1 MKKMNLLVM
10 SLVSAAALSFSSCSS
25 NDDLGGGAGTQSQVD
40 GFYMTLAIKTPKADG
55 TRTSQTDRVNET
67 ATPAEAAVTNGTF
80 YLYEGKNL
88 IYKKVVEASDWKT
101 EASTNDNVGITKPIK
116 IAVNGVKTGT
126 TYKVYFLAGNQT
138 SEDPIN
144 DVLSGTYTNG
154 TSNLAKA
161 NSFVMFNQND
171 AQRQDGG
178 VEATIVFAAD
188 NNTSDNPAKCKNI
201 YLDRVVA
208 RIDAPVNAADFTKF
222 SEATATKK
230 PVTTNLN
237 LVKSISYQNYA
248 ISNLSEKVNVM
259 QKWESELFTKFL
271 IAKDVTYE
279 QDYATFGG
287 KYNNNRSTALFDK
300 AKNHYVLENT
310 THDVEKATS
319 MYICYKAELDSTG
332 ADFTDGTFYRYD
344 NKIYT
349 SLQQIFDDKTV
360 AWPFVNADNAT
371 NMSVA
376 DALALI
382 QKEDK
387 SLKDQADLATVREN
401 YGIDIYEQGKMF
413 YRVPLK
419 DEVYSPEIAP
429 YSILRNSIYKLNV
442 TGIYDLGK
450 DVPNGPDGPDDKNKN
465 YFMECTVTVNNW
477 VVSNQSIDLK

>member
-1 MKKMNLLVM
+1 MKKMNLLAM

-55 TRTSQTDRVNET
+55 TRTSQNERT
-67 ATPAEAAVTNGTF
+67 NVPATPAEAAVTNGTF
-80 YLYEGKNL
+80 YLYEGTNL
-88 IYKKVVEASDWKT
+88 IYKKVVEASDWKK
-101 EASTNDNVGITKPIK
+101 EASTNNNVGITKPIK

-144 DVLSGTYTNG
+144 DVLTGTYTNG
-154 TSNLAKA
+154 TSDLAKA

-171 AQRQDGG
+171 AQRKDGG
-178 VEATIVFAAD
+178 VEATIKFAAN
-188 NNTSDNPAKCKNI
+188 NNTSTIPAECKNI

-208 RIDAPVNAADFTKF
+208 RIDAPVNAANFTQF
-222 SEATATKK
+222 SEATEEKK

-237 LVKSISYQNYA
+237 LVKSISYENYA

-259 QKWESELFTKFL
+259 QKWDNEIKKFL
-271 IAKDVTYE
+271 IAKDVTYA
-279 QDYATFGG
+279 QDYTTFGG
-287 KYNNNRSTALFDK
+287 KYNNNGSTKLFNK
-300 AKNHYVLENT
+300 AKKHYVLENT
-310 THDVEKATS
+310 TADVEKATS
-319 MYICYKAELDSTG
+319 MYICYTAELDKTG

-360 AWPFVNADNAT
+360 AWPFVNPENAT
-371 NMSVA
+371 NMTA
-376 DALALI
+376 AEALALI
-382 QKEDK
+382 QNEDK
-387 SLKDQADLATVREN
+387 SLKDQADLATVREK

-419 DEVYSPEIAP
+419 DEVYSPETAP

>member
-1 MKKMNLLVM
+1 MNLLAM

-55 TRTSQTDRVNET
+55 TRTSQNERTTVT

-80 YLYEGKNL
+80 YLYEGKSL

-101 EASTNDNVGITKPIK
+101 EASNINNVGITKPIK
-116 IAVNGVKTGT
+116 IAVNGVKTGIK
-126 TYKVYFLAGNQT
+126 YKVYFLAGNQT

-144 DVLSGTYTNG
+144 DVLPGTYTKG
-154 TSNLAKA
+154 TSNLATA

-178 VEATIVFAAD
+178 ADATIEFATD
-188 NNTSDNPAKCKNI
+188 NNTSDNPAKCQNI

-208 RIDAPVNAADFTKF
+208 RIDAPVNAANFTQF
-222 SEATATKK
+222 SEATEEKK

-259 QKWESELFTKFL
+259 QKWESGFTKFL
-271 IAKDVTYE
+271 MAKDVTYA
-279 QDYATFGG
+279 QDYTTFGS
-287 KYNNNRSTALFDK
+287 KYNNNDCTDLFDK
-300 AKNHYVLENT
+300 AENHYVLENT
-310 THDVEKATS
+310 TANVEKATS
-319 MYICYKAELDSTG
+319 MYICYKADLDLTG

-382 QKEDK
+382 QNKDDK
-387 SLKDQADLATVREN
+387 SLKDQAALAKVREK
-401 YGIDIYEQGKMF
+401 YGIDIYEQGNMF

-419 DEVYSPEIAP
+419 DEVYSPETAP
-429 YSILRNSIYKLNV
+429 YSILRNSIYKLTV
-442 TGIYDLGK
+442 SGIYDLGK

>member
-1 MKKMNLLVM
+1 MKKMNLLAM

-25 NDDLGGGAGTQSQVD
+25 NDDLAGGAGTQSQVD

-55 TRTSQTDRVNET
+55 TRTSQTDRENEL
-67 ATPAEAAVTNGTF
+67 ASPAEAAVTNGTF
-80 YLYEGKNL
+80 YLYEGTNL
-88 IYKKVVEASDWKT
+88 IYKKVVEASDWKK
-101 EASTNDNVGITKPIK
+101 EASTNNNVGITKPIK

-154 TSNLAKA
+154 TSNLATA

-171 AQRQDGG
+171 AQRKDGG
-178 VEATIVFAAD
+178 VEATIKFAAD
-188 NNTSDNPAKCKNI
+188 NNTSDNPAKCQNI

-208 RIDAPVNAADFTKF
+208 RIDAPVNAANFTQF
-222 SEATATKK
+222 SEATAEKK

-237 LVKSISYQNYA
+237 LVKSISYQKYA

-259 QKWESELFTKFL
+259 QKWDSDYTKFL
-271 IAKDVTYE
+271 IAKDVTYA

-287 KYNNNRSTALFDK
+287 KYNNNGSTALFDK
-300 AKNHYVLENT
+300 EANHYVLENT
-310 THDVEKATS
+310 TADVEKATS
-319 MYICYKAELDSTG
+319 MYICYKADLDLTD
-332 ADFTDGTFYRYD
+332 ADFKDGTFYRYD

-382 QKEDK
+382 QNEDK
-387 SLKDQADLATVREN
+387 SLKDQAALAKVREK
-401 YGIDIYEQGKMF
+401 YGIDIYEQGNMF

-419 DEVYSPEIAP
+419 DEAYQLTTAP

-477 VVSNQSIDLK
+477 VVSSQSIDLK

>member
-1 MKKMNLLVM
+1 MNLLAM

-55 TRTSQTDRVNET
+55 TRTSQTDRVNEL
-67 ATPAEAAVTNGTF
+67 ASPAEAAVTNGTF
-80 YLYEGKNL
+80 YLYEGTNL

-101 EASTNDNVGITKPIK
+101 EASTNNNVGITKPIK

-154 TSNLAKA
+154 TSNLATA

-171 AQRQDGG
+171 AQRKDGG
-178 VEATIVFAAD
+178 VEATIEFAAT
-188 NNTSDNPAKCKNI
+188 NNTSDNPAKCQNI

-208 RIDAPVNAADFTKF
+208 RIDAPVNAANFTQF
-222 SEATATKK
+222 SEATEEKK

-248 ISNLSEKVNVM
+248 ISNLSKKVNVM
-259 QKWESELFTKFL
+259 QKWDNEYTQFL
-271 IAKDVTYE
+271 IAKDVTYA

-287 KYNNNRSTALFDK
+287 KYNNNGCTNLFGK
-300 AKNHYVLENT
+300 AENHYVLENT
-310 THDVEKATS
+310 TADVEKATS
-319 MYICYKAELDSTG
+319 MYICYKAELDKTG

-382 QKEDK
+382 QKGDK
-387 SLKDQADLATVREN
+387 TLKDQAALATVREK
-401 YGIDIYEQGKMF
+401 YGIDIYEQGNMF

-419 DEVYSPEIAP
+419 DEVYQPTTAP

>member
-1 MKKMNLLVM
+1 MKKMNLLAM

-25 NDDLGGGAGTQSQVD
+25 NDDLTGGAGTQSQVD

-67 ATPAEAAVTNGTF
+67 ASPAEAAVTNGTF
-80 YLYEGKNL
+80 YLYEGTNL

-101 EASTNDNVGITKPIK
+101 EASTNNNVGITKPIK

-171 AQRQDGG
+171 VQRQYGG
-178 VEATIVFAAD
+178 ADATIKFAAD

-208 RIDAPVNAADFTKF
+208 RIDAPVNAANFTQF
-222 SEATATKK
+222 SQATEEKK

-259 QKWESELFTKFL
+259 QKWDSEFTKFL
-271 IAKDVTYE
+271 IAKDVTYA

-287 KYNNNRSTALFDK
+287 KYNNNGCTNLFGTAE
-300 AKNHYVLENT
+300 NHYVLENT
-310 THDVEKATS
+310 TGDVEKATS
-319 MYICYKAELDSTG
+319 MYICYKADLDLTG

-360 AWPFVNADNAT
+360 AWPFVNPDNAT
-371 NMSVA
+371 NMTA
-376 DALALI
+376 AEALALI
-382 QKEDK
+382 QNENK
-387 SLKDQADLATVREN
+387 SLKDQATLATVREK

-419 DEVYSPEIAP
+419 DEVYQPTAAP
-429 YSILRNSIYKLNV
+429 YSILRNSIYKLTV
-442 TGIYDLGK
+442 SGIYDLGK

>member
-1 MKKMNLLVM
+1 MKKMNLLAM
-10 SLVSAAALSFSSCSS
+10 SLVSAAALSFSSCSN

-55 TRTSQTDRVNET
+55 TRTSQTDRTNVP

-80 YLYEGKNL
+80 YLYEGKSL
-88 IYKKVVEASDWKT
+88 IYKKVVEASDWQT
-101 EASTNDNVGITKPIK
+101 EASTNNNKGITKPIK
-116 IAVNGVKTGT
+116 IAVNGVKTGIK
-126 TYKVYFLAGNQT
+126 YKVYFLAGNQT

-144 DVLSGTYTNG
+144 DVLPGTYTKG
-154 TSNLAKA
+154 TSNLATA

-178 VEATIVFAAD
+178 AEATIEFTAD
-188 NNTSDNPAKCKNI
+188 NNTSANPAKCQNI

-208 RIDAPVNAADFTKF
+208 RIDAPVKAADFTKF

-248 ISNLSEKVNVM
+248 ISNLSQKVNVM
-259 QKWESELFTKFL
+259 QKWESEFTKFL
-271 IAKDVTYE
+271 IAKDVTYA

-287 KYNNNRSTALFDK
+287 KYNNNGSTSLFDK
-300 AKNHYVLENT
+300 ADNHYVLENT
-310 THDVEKATS
+310 TADVEKATS
-319 MYICYKAELDSTG
+319 MYICYKADLDLTG

-349 SLQQIFDDKTV
+349 SLQQIFNDKTV
-360 AWPFVNADNAT
+360 AWPFVNSDNAT
-371 NMSVA
+371 NMTVA

-382 QKEDK
+382 QNEDK
-387 SLKDQADLATVREN
+387 SLKDQATLATVREK
-401 YGIDIYEQGKMF
+401 YGIDIYEQGNMF
-413 YRVPLK
+413 YRVPLM
-419 DEVYSPEIAP
+419 DEVYSPETAP
-429 YSILRNSIYKLNV
+429 YSILRNSIYKLTV

-465 YFMECTVTVNNW
+465 YFMQCTVTVNNW

>member
-10 SLVSAAALSFSSCSS
+10 SLVSAAALSFSSCSN

-55 TRTSQTDRVNET
+55 TRTSQTDRTNVT

-80 YLYEGKNL
+80 YLYDGESL
-88 IYKKVVEASDWKT
+88 IYKKVVDASDWQT
-101 EASTNDNVGITKPIK
+101 EASTNNNKGITKPIK
-116 IAVNGVKTGT
+116 IAVNGVKTGI

-144 DVLSGTYTNG
+144 DVLPGTYTKG
-154 TSNLAKA
+154 TSNLATA

-171 AQRQDGG
+171 AQRQAGG
-178 VEATIVFAAD
+178 VEATIEFKAD
-188 NNTSDNPAKCKNI
+188 NNTSTNPAKCQNI

-208 RIDAPVNAADFTKF
+208 RIDAPVKAEDFTKF
-222 SEATATKK
+222 NEATEEKK

-259 QKWESELFTKFL
+259 QKWEPEFTKFL
-271 IAKDVTYE
+271 IAKDVTYA
-279 QDYATFGG
+279 QDYATFGD
-287 KYNNNRSTALFDK
+287 KYNNNNSTALFDK
-300 AKNHYVLENT
+300 AENHYVLENT
-310 THDVEKATS
+310 TADVEKATS
-319 MYICYKAELDSTG
+319 MYICYKAELDKTG

-349 SLQQIFDDKTV
+349 SLQQIFNDKTV
-360 AWPFVNADNAT
+360 AWPFVNPDNAT

-382 QKEDK
+382 QNEDK
-387 SLKDQADLATVREN
+387 SLKDQAALATVREK
-401 YGIDIYEQGKMF
+401 YGIDIYEQGNMF

-419 DEVYSPEIAP
+419 DEVYSPETAP
-429 YSILRNSIYKLNV
+429 YSILRNSIYKLTV
-442 TGIYDLGK
+442 SGIYDLGK

>member
-55 TRTSQTDRVNET
+55 TRTSQTDRVNEP
-67 ATPAEAAVTNGTF
+67 ASPAEAAVTNGTF
-80 YLYEGKNL
+80 YLYEGTNL
-88 IYKKVVEASDWKT
+88 IYKKVVEASDWNTKV
-101 EASTNDNVGITKPIK
+101 STTNNVGITKPIK

-154 TSNLAKA
+154 TSNLATA

-171 AQRQDGG
+171 AQRKDGG
-178 VEATIVFAAD
+178 VEATIKFAAD
-188 NNTSDNPAKCKNI
+188 NNTSDNPAKCQNI

-208 RIDAPVNAADFTKF
+208 RIDAPVNAANFTQF
-222 SEATATKK
+222 SGATEEKK

-259 QKWESELFTKFL
+259 QKWDSDFTKFL
-271 IAKDVTYE
+271 IAKDVTYA
-279 QDYATFGG
+279 QDYTTFGD
-287 KYNNNRSTALFDK
+287 KYNNNGSTKLFGK
-300 AKNHYVLENT
+300 AENHYVLENT
-310 THDVEKATS
+310 TANVEKATS
-319 MYICYKAELDSTG
+319 MYICYKAELDLTD

-360 AWPFVNADNAT
+360 AWPFVNANNAT

-387 SLKDQADLATVREN
+387 SLKDQADLAKVREK
-401 YGIDIYEQGKMF
+401 YGIDIYEQGNMF

-419 DEVYSPEIAP
+419 DEVYQPTTAP
-429 YSILRNSIYKLNV
+429 YSILRNSIYKLTV
-442 TGIYDLGK
+442 SGIYDLGK

>member
-1 MKKMNLLVM
+1 MNLLAM

-55 TRTSQTDRVNET
+55 TRTSQTDRVNEPAT
-67 ATPAEAAVTNGTF
+67 AEEAAVTNGTF
-80 YLYEGKNL
+80 YLYEGTNL

-101 EASTNDNVGITKPIK
+101 EASTNNNVGITKPIK
-116 IAVNGVKTGT
+116 IAVNGVKTGIK
-126 TYKVYFLAGNQT
+126 YKVYFLAGNQT

-171 AQRQDGG
+171 AQRKDGG
-178 VEATIVFAAD
+178 VEATIEFAAN
-188 NNTSDNPAKCKNI
+188 NNTSTNPAKCQNI

-208 RIDAPVNAADFTKF
+208 RIDAPVNAADFTQF
-222 SEATATKK
+222 SGATEEKK

-259 QKWESELFTKFL
+259 QKWDSDFTKFL
-271 IAKDVTYE
+271 IAKDVTYA
-279 QDYATFGG
+279 QDYTTFGD
-287 KYNNNRSTALFDK
+287 KYNNNSSTKLFDN
-300 AKNHYVLENT
+300 AENHYVLENT
-310 THDVEKATS
+310 TADVEKATS
-319 MYICYKAELDSTG
+319 MYICYKAELDKTG

-360 AWPFVNADNAT
+360 AWPFVNPDNAT
-371 NMSVA
+371 NMTA
-376 DALALI
+376 AEALALI
-382 QKEDK
+382 QNEDK
-387 SLKDQADLATVREN
+387 SLKDQATLAKVREK
-401 YGIDIYEQGKMF
+401 YGIDIYEQGNMF

-419 DEVYSPEIAP
+419 DEVYQLTTAP
-429 YSILRNSIYKLNV
+429 YSILRNSIYKLTV
-442 TGIYDLGK
+442 SGIYDLGK

-477 VVSNQSIDLK
+477 VVSSQSIDLK

>member
-1 MKKMNLLVM
+1 MKKMNLLAM

-25 NDDLGGGAGTQSQVD
+25 NDDLAGGAGTQSQVD

-67 ATPAEAAVTNGTF
+67 ASPAEAAVTNGTF
-80 YLYEGKNL
+80 YLYEGTNL
-88 IYKKVVEASDWKT
+88 IYKKVVEASDWKR
-101 EASTNDNVGITKPIK
+101 EASNINNVGITKPIK
-116 IAVNGVKTGT
+116 IAVNGVKTGIK
-126 TYKVYFLAGNQT
+126 YKVYFLAGNQT

-144 DVLSGTYTNG
+144 DVLPGTYTKG
-154 TSNLAKA
+154 SSDLATA

-171 AQRQDGG
+171 AQRRDGG
-178 VEATIVFAAD
+178 ADATIEFAAD
-188 NNTSDNPAKCKNI
+188 NNTSDNPAKCQNI

-208 RIDAPVNAADFTKF
+208 RIDAPVNAANFTQF
-222 SEATATKK
+222 SEATEEKK

-237 LVKSISYQNYA
+237 LVKSISYENYA

-259 QKWESELFTKFL
+259 QKWDSEFTKFL
-271 IAKDVTYE
+271 IAKDVTYA
-279 QDYATFGG
+279 QDYTTFGS
-287 KYNNNRSTALFDK
+287 KYNNNGSTAFFDK
-300 AKNHYVLENT
+300 AENHYVLENT
-310 THDVEKATS
+310 TADVEKATS
-319 MYICYKAELDSTG
+319 MYICYTADLDLTG

-387 SLKDQADLATVREN
+387 SLKDQAALAKVREK

-419 DEVYSPEIAP
+419 DEVYQPTTAP
-429 YSILRNSIYKLNV
+429 YSILRNSIYKLTV
-442 TGIYDLGK
+442 SGIYDLGK

>member
-55 TRTSQTDRVNET
+55 TRTSQTDRVNEP
-67 ATPAEAAVTNGTF
+67 ASPAEAAVTNGTF
-80 YLYEGKNL
+80 YLYEGTNL
-88 IYKKVVEASDWKT
+88 IYKKVVEASDWNTKV
-101 EASTNDNVGITKPIK
+101 STTNNVGITKPIK

-154 TSNLAKA
+154 TSNLATA

-171 AQRQDGG
+171 AQRKDGG
-178 VEATIVFAAD
+178 VEATIKFAAD
-188 NNTSDNPAKCKNI
+188 NNTSDNPAKCQNI

-208 RIDAPVNAADFTKF
+208 RIVAPVNAANFTQF
-222 SEATATKK
+222 SGATEEKK

-259 QKWESELFTKFL
+259 QKWDSDFTKFL
-271 IAKDVTYE
+271 IAKDVTYA
-279 QDYATFGG
+279 QDYTTFGS
-287 KYNNNRSTALFDK
+287 KYNNNGSTDLFNK
-300 AKNHYVLENT
+300 AANHYVLENT
-310 THDVEKATS
+310 TNDVEKATS
-319 MYICYKAELDSTG
+319 MYICYKAELDLTG

-360 AWPFVNADNAT
+360 AWPFVNPDNAT
-371 NMSVA
+371 NMTVA
-376 DALALI
+376 EALALI
-382 QKEDK
+382 KKEDK
-387 SLKDQADLATVREN
+387 SLKDQADLAKVREK
-401 YGIDIYEQGKMF
+401 YGIDIYEQGNMF

-419 DEVYSPEIAP
+419 DEAYQPTTAP

-477 VVSNQSIDLK
+477 VVSSQSIDLK

>member
-1 MKKMNLLVM
+1 M

-25 NDDLGGGAGTQSQVD
+25 NDDLTGGAGTQSQVD

-55 TRTSQTDRVNET
+55 TRTSQTDRVSEPAT
-67 ATPAEAAVTNGTF
+67 AEEAAVTNGTF

-88 IYKKVVEASDWKT
+88 IYKKVVEASDWNT
-101 EASTNDNVGITKPIK
+101 EVSTTNNVGITKPIK
-116 IAVNGVKTGT
+116 IAVNGVKTGIK
-126 TYKVYFLAGNQT
+126 YKVYFLAGNQT

-144 DVLSGTYTNG
+144 DVLPGTYTKG
-154 TSNLAKA
+154 SSDLAKA

-178 VEATIVFAAD
+178 ADATIVFAAD
-188 NNTSDNPAKCKNI
+188 NNTSTNPAKCQNI

-208 RIDAPVNAADFTKF
+208 RIDAPVNAANFTQF
-222 SEATATKK
+222 SEATEEKK

-259 QKWESELFTKFL
+259 QKWDSEFTEFL
-271 IAKDVTYE
+271 IAKGVTYA

-287 KYNNNRSTALFDK
+287 KYDNNGSTAFFDK
-300 AKNHYVLENT
+300 AANHYVLENT
-310 THDVEKATS
+310 TADVEKATS
-319 MYICYKAELDSTG
+319 MYICYKADLDLTG

-349 SLQQIFDDKTV
+349 SLQQIFNDKTV

-382 QKEDK
+382 QKDDK
-387 SLKDQADLATVREN
+387 SLRDQADLATVREK

-419 DEVYSPEIAP
+419 DEVYQQPTTAP
-429 YSILRNSIYKLNV
+429 YSILRNSIYKLTV
-442 TGIYDLGK
+442 SGIYDLGK

-477 VVSNQSIDLK
+477 VVSSQSIDLK

>member
-1 MKKMNLLVM
+1 MNLLAM

-55 TRTSQTDRVNET
+55 TRTSQTDRVNEL
-67 ATPAEAAVTNGTF
+67 ASPEEAAVTNGTF
-80 YLYEGKNL
+80 YLYEGTNL
-88 IYKKVVEASDWKT
+88 IYKKVVEASDWKK
-101 EASTNDNVGITKPIK
+101 EASTNNNVGITKPIK
-116 IAVNGVKTGT
+116 IAVNGVKTGIK
-126 TYKVYFLAGNQT
+126 YKVYFLAGNQT

-154 TSNLAKA
+154 TSNLATA

-171 AQRQDGG
+171 AQRKDGG
-178 VEATIVFAAD
+178 VEATIEFAAT
-188 NNTSDNPAKCKNI
+188 NNTSDNPAKCQNI

-208 RIDAPVNAADFTKF
+208 RIDAPVNAANFTQF
-222 SEATATKK
+222 SEATEEKK

-248 ISNLSEKVNVM
+248 ISNLSDKVNVM
-259 QKWESELFTKFL
+259 QKWDSGFTKFL
-271 IAKDVTYE
+271 IAKDVTYA
-279 QDYATFGG
+279 QDYTTFGG
-287 KYNNNRSTALFDK
+287 KYNNNGSTKLFDK
-300 AKNHYVLENT
+300 EANHYVLENT
-310 THDVEKATS
+310 TDKVEKATS
-319 MYICYKAELDSTG
+319 MYICYKAELDKTG

-387 SLKDQADLATVREN
+387 SLKDQAALAKVREK
-401 YGIDIYEQGKMF
+401 YGIDIYEQGNMF

-419 DEVYSPEIAP
+419 DEVYQPTTAP
-429 YSILRNSIYKLNV
+429 YSILRNSIYKLTV
-442 TGIYDLGK
+442 SGIYDLGK

-477 VVSNQSIDLK
+477 VVSSQSIDLK

>member
-55 TRTSQTDRVNET
+55 TRTSQTDRVNEP
-67 ATPAEAAVTNGTF
+67 ASPAEAAVTNGTF
-80 YLYEGKNL
+80 YLYEGTNL
-88 IYKKVVEASDWKT
+88 IYKKVVEASDWNT
-101 EASTNDNVGITKPIK
+101 EVSTTNNVGITKPIK

-154 TSNLAKA
+154 TSDLAKA

-171 AQRQDGG
+171 AQRKDGG
-178 VEATIVFAAD
+178 VEATIVFAAN
-188 NNTSDNPAKCKNI
+188 NNTSTNPAKCQNI

-208 RIDAPVNAADFTKF
+208 RIDAPVNAANFTQF

-259 QKWESELFTKFL
+259 QKWESEYTKFL
-271 IAKDVTYE
+271 IAKGVTYA

-287 KYNNNRSTALFDK
+287 KYNNNGSTDLFDK
-300 AKNHYVLENT
+300 AANHYVLENT
-310 THDVEKATS
+310 TKDVEKATS
-319 MYICYKAELDSTG
+319 MYICYKAELDLTG

-360 AWPFVNADNAT
+360 AWPFVNPDNAT
-371 NMSVA
+371 NMTA
-376 DALALI
+376 AEALALI
-382 QKEDK
+382 QNEDK
-387 SLKDQADLATVREN
+387 SLKNQATLATVREK

-419 DEVYSPEIAP
+419 DEVYSPETAP

>member
-1 MKKMNLLVM
+1 MKKMNLLAM

-55 TRTSQTDRVNET
+55 TRTSQTDRVNEPAT
-67 ATPAEAAVTNGTF
+67 AEEAAVTNGTF
-80 YLYEGKNL
+80 YLYEGTNL

-101 EASTNDNVGITKPIK
+101 EASTNNNVGITKPIK
-116 IAVNGVKTGT
+116 IAVNGVKTGIK
-126 TYKVYFLAGNQT
+126 YKVYFLAGNQT

-144 DVLSGTYTNG
+144 DVLSGTYTKG

-171 AQRQDGG
+171 AQRKDGG
-178 VEATIVFAAD
+178 VEATIEFAAN
-188 NNTSDNPAKCKNI
+188 NNTSTNPAKCQNI

-208 RIDAPVNAADFTKF
+208 RIDAPVNAADFTQF
-222 SEATATKK
+222 SGATEEKK

-259 QKWESELFTKFL
+259 QKWDSDFTKFL
-271 IAKDVTYE
+271 IAKDVTYA
-279 QDYATFGG
+279 QDYTTFGD
-287 KYNNNRSTALFDK
+287 KYNNNGSKDLFDNE
-300 AKNHYVLENT
+300 KNHYVLENT
-310 THDVEKATS
+310 TADVEMATS
-319 MYICYKAELDSTG
+319 MYICYKAELDKTG

-360 AWPFVNADNAT
+360 AWPFVNPDNAT
-371 NMSVA
+371 NMTA
-376 DALALI
+376 AEALALI
-382 QKEDK
+382 QNEDK
-387 SLKDQADLATVREN
+387 SLKDQATLAKVREK
-401 YGIDIYEQGKMF
+401 YGIDIYEQGNMF

-419 DEVYSPEIAP
+419 DEVYQLTTAP
-429 YSILRNSIYKLNV
+429 YSILRNSIYKLTV
-442 TGIYDLGK
+442 SGIYDLGK

-477 VVSNQSIDLK
+477 VVSSQSIDLK

>member
-1 MKKMNLLVM
+1 MNLLAM

-55 TRTSQTDRVNET
+55 TRTSQNERTNVT
-67 ATPAEAAVTNGTF
+67 ATPEEAAVTNGTF
-80 YLYEGKNL
+80 YLYEGTNL
-88 IYKKVVEASDWKT
+88 IYKKVVEASDWKK
-101 EASTNDNVGITKPIK
+101 EASTNNNVGITKPIK

-154 TSNLAKA
+154 TSNLATA

-171 AQRQDGG
+171 AQRKDGG
-178 VEATIVFAAD
+178 VEATIKFAAD
-188 NNTSDNPAKCKNI
+188 NNTSDNPAKCQNI

-208 RIDAPVNAADFTKF
+208 RIDAPVNAANFTQF
-222 SEATATKK
+222 SEETEEKK

-259 QKWESELFTKFL
+259 QKWDSEFNKFL
-271 IAKDVTYE
+271 IAKDVTYA
-279 QDYATFGG
+279 QDYTTFGD
-287 KYNNNRSTALFDK
+287 KYNNNGSTKLFDK
-300 AKNHYVLENT
+300 AENHYVLENT
-310 THDVEKATS
+310 TAEVEKATS
-319 MYICYKAELDSTG
+319 MYICYKADLDLTG

-360 AWPFVNADNAT
+360 AWPFVNANNAT

-382 QKEDK
+382 QKADK
-387 SLKDQADLATVREN
+387 SLKDQADLATVREK
-401 YGIDIYEQGKMF
+401 YGIDIYEQGNMF

-419 DEVYSPEIAP
+419 DEVYQPTTAP
-429 YSILRNSIYKLNV
+429 YSILRNSIYKLTV
-442 TGIYDLGK
+442 SGIYDLGK

>member
-55 TRTSQTDRVNET
+55 TRTSQTDRVNEP
-67 ATPAEAAVTNGTF
+67 ASPAEAAVTNGTF
-80 YLYEGKNL
+80 YLYEGTNL
-88 IYKKVVEASDWKT
+88 IYKKVVEASDWNTKV
-101 EASTNDNVGITKPIK
+101 STTNNVGITKPIK

-154 TSNLAKA
+154 TSNLATA

-171 AQRQDGG
+171 AQRKDGG
-178 VEATIVFAAD
+178 VEATIKFAAD
-188 NNTSDNPAKCKNI
+188 NNTSDNPAKCQNI

-208 RIDAPVNAADFTKF
+208 RIDAPVNAANFTQF
-222 SEATATKK
+222 SGATEEKK

-259 QKWESELFTKFL
+259 QKWDSDFTKFL
-271 IAKDVTYE
+271 IAKDVTYA
-279 QDYATFGG
+279 QDYTTFGD
-287 KYNNNRSTALFDK
+287 KYNNNGSTKLFDNEE
-300 AKNHYVLENT
+300 NHYVLENT
-310 THDVEKATS
+310 TADVEKATS
-319 MYICYKAELDSTG
+319 MYICYKADLDKTG

-349 SLQQIFDDKTV
+349 SLQQIFNDKTV

-382 QKEDK
+382 QNEDK
-387 SLKDQADLATVREN
+387 SLKDQAALATVREK
-401 YGIDIYEQGKMF
+401 YGIDIYEQGNMF

-419 DEVYSPEIAP
+419 DEVYQPTTAP
-429 YSILRNSIYKLNV
+429 YSILRNSIYKLTV
-442 TGIYDLGK
+442 SGIYDLGK

>member
-55 TRTSQTDRVNET
+55 TRTSQTDRVSEPAT
-67 ATPAEAAVTNGTF
+67 AEEAAVTNGTF

-88 IYKKVVEASDWKT
+88 IYKKVVEASDWNT
-101 EASTNDNVGITKPIK
+101 EVSTTNNVGITKPIK
-116 IAVNGVKTGT
+116 IAVNGVKTGIK
-126 TYKVYFLAGNQT
+126 YKVYFLAGNQT

-171 AQRQDGG
+171 AQRKDGG
-178 VEATIVFAAD
+178 VEATIEFAAN
-188 NNTSDNPAKCKNI
+188 NNTSTNPAKCQNI

-208 RIDAPVNAADFTKF
+208 RIDAPVNAADFTQF
-222 SEATATKK
+222 SGATEEKK

-259 QKWESELFTKFL
+259 QKWDSEFTEFL
-271 IAKDVTYE
+271 IAKGVTYA
-279 QDYATFGG
+279 QDYTTFGD
-287 KYNNNRSTALFDK
+287 KYNNNSSTKLFDN
-300 AKNHYVLENT
+300 AENHYVLENT
-310 THDVEKATS
+310 TADVEKATS
-319 MYICYKAELDSTG
+319 MYICYKAELDKTG

-387 SLKDQADLATVREN
+387 SLKDQAALATVREK

-419 DEVYSPEIAP
+419 DEVYQPTTAP
-429 YSILRNSIYKLNV
+429 YSILRNSIYKLTV
-442 TGIYDLGK
+442 SGIYDLGK

-477 VVSNQSIDLK
+477 VVSSQSIDLK

>member
-1 MKKMNLLVM
+1 M

-55 TRTSQTDRVNET
+55 TRTSQNERTNVT

-80 YLYEGKNL
+80 YLYEGKSL

-101 EASTNDNVGITKPIK
+101 EASTNNNVGITKPIK

-154 TSNLAKA
+154 TSNLATA

-178 VEATIVFAAD
+178 ADATIEFAAD
-188 NNTSDNPAKCKNI
+188 NNTSDNPAKCQNI

-208 RIDAPVNAADFTKF
+208 RIDAPVNAANFTQF
-222 SEATATKK
+222 SEATEEKK

-248 ISNLSEKVNVM
+248 ISNLSKKVNVM
-259 QKWESELFTKFL
+259 QKWESGFTKFL
-271 IAKDVTYE
+271 MAKDVTYA
-279 QDYATFGG
+279 QDYTTFGS
-287 KYNNNRSTALFDK
+287 KYNNNRSTDLFDK
-300 AKNHYVLENT
+300 AENHYVLENT
-310 THDVEKATS
+310 TADVEKATS
-319 MYICYKAELDSTG
+319 MYICYKADLDLTG

-382 QKEDK
+382 QNENK
-387 SLKDQADLATVREN
+387 SLKDQATLATVREK

-419 DEVYSPEIAP
+419 DEVYSPETAP
-429 YSILRNSIYKLNV
+429 YSILRNSIYKLTV
-442 TGIYDLGK
+442 SGIYDLGK

>member
-1 MKKMNLLVM
+1 MKKMNLLAM

-55 TRTSQTDRVNET
+55 TRTSQTDRVNEL
-67 ATPAEAAVTNGTF
+67 ASPAEAAVTNGTF
-80 YLYEGKNL
+80 YLYEGTNL

-101 EASTNDNVGITKPIK
+101 EASTNNNVGITKPIK

-154 TSNLAKA
+154 TSDLATA

-171 AQRQDGG
+171 AQRKDGG
-178 VEATIVFAAD
+178 ADATIKFAAD
-188 NNTSDNPAKCKNI
+188 NNTSDNPAKCQNI

-208 RIDAPVNAADFTKF
+208 RIDAPVNAANFTKF
-222 SEATATKK
+222 SQATEEKK

-259 QKWESELFTKFL
+259 QKWDTEFTKFL
-271 IAKDVTYE
+271 IAKDVTYA

-287 KYNNNRSTALFDK
+287 KYNNNDCTNLFGTAE
-300 AKNHYVLENT
+300 NHYVLENT
-310 THDVEKATS
+310 TADVEKATS
-319 MYICYKAELDSTG
+319 MYICYKAELDLTD

-349 SLQQIFDDKTV
+349 SLQQIFNDKTV

-382 QKEDK
+382 QNEDK
-387 SLKDQADLATVREN
+387 TLKDQATLATVREK
-401 YGIDIYEQGKMF
+401 YGIDIYEQGNMF

-419 DEVYSPEIAP
+419 DEDYQPTTAP
-429 YSILRNSIYKLNV
+429 YSILRNSIYKLTV
-442 TGIYDLGK
+442 SGIYDLGK

>member
-1 MKKMNLLVM
+1 MNLLAM

-55 TRTSQTDRVNET
+55 TRTSQNERTTVT

-80 YLYEGKNL
+80 YLYEGKSL

-101 EASTNDNVGITKPIK
+101 EASNINNVGITKPIK
-116 IAVNGVKTGT
+116 IAVNGVKTGIK
-126 TYKVYFLAGNQT
+126 YKVYFLAGNQT

-144 DVLSGTYTNG
+144 DVLLGTYTNG
-154 TSNLAKA
+154 TSNLATA

-171 AQRQDGG
+171 AQRKDGG
-178 VEATIVFAAD
+178 VEATIEFAAN
-188 NNTSDNPAKCKNI
+188 NNTSTNPAKCQNI

-208 RIDAPVNAADFTKF
+208 RIDAPVNAANFTQF
-222 SEATATKK
+222 SEATKEKK

-259 QKWESELFTKFL
+259 QKWESEFTKFL
-271 IAKDVTYE
+271 IAKDVTYA

-287 KYNNNRSTALFDK
+287 KYNNNSSTKLFGK
-300 AKNHYVLENT
+300 AENHYVLENT
-310 THDVEKATS
+310 TANVEKATS
-319 MYICYKAELDSTG
+319 MYICYKAELDLTD

-387 SLKDQADLATVREN
+387 SLKDQADLAKVREK
-401 YGIDIYEQGKMF
+401 YGIDIYEQGNMF

-419 DEVYSPEIAP
+419 DEVYQPTTAP
-429 YSILRNSIYKLNV
+429 YSILRNSIYKLTV
-442 TGIYDLGK
+442 SGIYDLGK

>member
-1 MKKMNLLVM
+1 MNLLAM

-25 NDDLGGGAGTQSQVD
+25 NDDLGGGSGNQSQVD

-55 TRTSQTDRVNET
+55 TRTSQTDRTNET

-80 YLYEGKNL
+80 YLYEGESL
-88 IYKKVVEASDWKT
+88 IYKKVVEASDWQK
-101 EASTNDNVGITKPIK
+101 EASNNNNVGVTKPIK
-116 IAVNGVKTGT
+116 IAVNGVKTGIK
-126 TYKVYFLAGNQT
+126 YKVYFLAGNQT

-144 DVLSGTYTNG
+144 DVLSGTYTKG
-154 TSNLAKA
+154 TSNLATA

-171 AQRQDGG
+171 AQRQNGG
-178 VEATIVFAAD
+178 VEATIEFAAD
-188 NNTSDNPAKCKNI
+188 NNTSTNPAKCQNI

-208 RIDAPVNAADFTKF
+208 RIDAPVKAADFTKF
-222 SEATATKK
+222 NDATAEKK

-259 QKWESELFTKFL
+259 QKWEPEFTKFL
-271 IAKDVTYE
+271 IAKDVTYA
-279 QDYATFGG
+279 QDYATFGD
-287 KYNNNRSTALFDK
+287 KYNNKNSTAFFDK
-300 AKNHYVLENT
+300 AENHYVLENT
-310 THDVEKATS
+310 TADVEKATS
-319 MYICYKAELDSTG
+319 MYICYKAELDKTG

-349 SLQQIFDDKTV
+349 SLQQIFNDKTV
-360 AWPFVNADNAT
+360 AWPFVNPDNAT
-371 NMSVA
+371 NMTVA
-376 DALALI
+376 EALALI

-387 SLKDQADLATVREN
+387 SLKDQAALATVREK
-401 YGIDIYEQGKMF
+401 YGIDIYEQGNMF

-419 DEVYSPEIAP
+419 DEVYQPTTAP
-429 YSILRNSIYKLNV
+429 YSILRNSIYKLTV
-442 TGIYDLGK
+442 SGIYDLGK

-477 VVSNQSIDLK
+477 VVSNQSIELK

>member
-1 MKKMNLLVM
+1 M

-55 TRTSQTDRVNET
+55 TRTSQNERTNVT

-80 YLYEGKNL
+80 YLYEGKSL

-101 EASTNDNVGITKPIK
+101 EASTNNNVGITKPIK
-116 IAVNGVKTGT
+116 IAVNGVKTGIK
-126 TYKVYFLAGNQT
+126 YKVYFLAGNQT

-154 TSNLAKA
+154 TSNLATA

-188 NNTSDNPAKCKNI
+188 NNTSDNPAKCQNI

-208 RIDAPVNAADFTKF
+208 RIDAPVNAANFTQF
-222 SEATATKK
+222 SEATEEKK

-248 ISNLSEKVNVM
+248 ISILSEKVNVM
-259 QKWESELFTKFL
+259 QKWESGFTKFL
-271 IAKDVTYE
+271 MAKDDTYA
-279 QDYATFGG
+279 QDYTTFGS
-287 KYNNNRSTALFDK
+287 KYNNNGSTAFFDK
-300 AKNHYVLENT
+300 AENHYVLENT
-310 THDVEKATS
+310 TADVEKATS
-319 MYICYKAELDSTG
+319 MYICYKAELDLTG

-360 AWPFVNADNAT
+360 AWPFVNPDNAT
-371 NMSVA
+371 NMTA
-376 DALALI
+376 AKALALI
-382 QKEDK
+382 QNEDK
-387 SLKDQADLATVREN
+387 SLKDQATLAKVREK
-401 YGIDIYEQGKMF
+401 YGIDIYEQGNMF

-419 DEVYSPEIAP
+419 DEVYSPETAP
-429 YSILRNSIYKLNV
+429 DSILRNSI
-442 TGIYDLGK
+442 
-450 DVPNGPDGPDDKNKN
+450 
-465 YFMECTVTVNNW
+465 
-477 VVSNQSIDLK
+477 

>member
-1 MKKMNLLVM
+1 M

-25 NDDLGGGAGTQSQVD
+25 NDDLAGGAGTQSQVD

-55 TRTSQTDRVNET
+55 TRTSQNERTNVT

-80 YLYEGKNL
+80 YLYEGKSL

-101 EASTNDNVGITKPIK
+101 EASTNNNVGITKPIK

-171 AQRQDGG
+171 AQRKDGG
-178 VEATIVFAAD
+178 VEATIEFAAN
-188 NNTSDNPAKCKNI
+188 NNTSTNPAKCQNI

-208 RIDAPVNAADFTKF
+208 RIDAPVNAADFTQF
-222 SEATATKK
+222 SGATEEKK

-237 LVKSISYQNYA
+237 LVKSISYQKYA

-259 QKWESELFTKFL
+259 QKWDSDFTKFL
-271 IAKDVTYE
+271 IAKDVTYA
-279 QDYATFGG
+279 QDYTTFGD
-287 KYNNNRSTALFDK
+287 KYNNNSSTKLFDN
-300 AKNHYVLENT
+300 AENHYVLENT
-310 THDVEKATS
+310 TADVEKATS
-319 MYICYKAELDSTG
+319 MYICYKADLDLTG

-349 SLQQIFDDKTV
+349 SLQQIFNDKTV

-382 QKEDK
+382 QNEDK
-387 SLKDQADLATVREN
+387 SLKDQATLATVREK
-401 YGIDIYEQGKMF
+401 YGIDIYEQGNMF

-419 DEVYSPEIAP
+419 DEVYSPETAP

-477 VVSNQSIDLK
+477 VVSDQSTALK

>member
-1 MKKMNLLVM
+1 M

-55 TRTSQTDRVNET
+55 TRTSQNERTNVT

-80 YLYEGKNL
+80 YLYEGKSL

-101 EASTNDNVGITKPIK
+101 EASTNNNVGITKPIK
-116 IAVNGVKTGT
+116 IAVNGVKTGIK
-126 TYKVYFLAGNQT
+126 YKVYFLAGDQT
-138 SEDPIN
+138 SADPIK
-144 DVLSGTYTNG
+144 DVLPGTYTNG
-154 TSNLAKA
+154 TSNLATA

-178 VEATIVFAAD
+178 ADATIEFAAD

-208 RIDAPVNAADFTKF
+208 RIDAPVNAANFTQF
-222 SEATATKK
+222 SEATEEKK

-259 QKWESELFTKFL
+259 QKWESDFTKFL
-271 IAKDVTYE
+271 IAKDVTYA
-279 QDYATFGG
+279 QDYTTFGD
-287 KYNNNRSTALFDK
+287 KYNNNGSTKLFDNEE
-300 AKNHYVLENT
+300 NHYVLENT
-310 THDVEKATS
+310 TANVEKATS
-319 MYICYKAELDSTG
+319 MYICYKAELDLTD

-360 AWPFVNADNAT
+360 AWPFVNPDNAT
-371 NMSVA
+371 NMTA
-376 DALALI
+376 AEALALI
-382 QKEDK
+382 QNEDK
-387 SLKDQADLATVREN
+387 SLKDQATLATVREK

>member
-1 MKKMNLLVM
+1 MNLLAM

-55 TRTSQTDRVNET
+55 TRTSQNERTTVT

-80 YLYEGKNL
+80 YLYEGTNL
-88 IYKKVVEASDWKT
+88 IYKKVVEASDWKK
-101 EASTNDNVGITKPIK
+101 EASTNNNVGITKPIK

-154 TSNLAKA
+154 TSNLATA

-171 AQRQDGG
+171 AQRKDGG

-188 NNTSDNPAKCKNI
+188 NNTSTNPAKCQNI

-208 RIDAPVNAADFTKF
+208 RIDAPVNAANFTQF
-222 SEATATKK
+222 SEATEEKK

-248 ISNLSEKVNVM
+248 ISNLSDKVNVM
-259 QKWESELFTKFL
+259 QKWESGFTKFL
-271 IAKDVTYE
+271 MAKDVTYA
-279 QDYATFGG
+279 QDYETFGG
-287 KYNNNRSTALFDK
+287 KYNNNGSTDLFDNE
-300 AKNHYVLENT
+300 KNHYVLENT
-310 THDVEKATS
+310 TAEVEKATS
-319 MYICYKAELDSTG
+319 MYICYKAELDKTG

-360 AWPFVNADNAT
+360 AWPFVNADNAK

-382 QKEDK
+382 QNGNK
-387 SLKDQADLATVREN
+387 SLKDQATLATVREK

-419 DEVYSPEIAP
+419 DQVYSPETAP
-429 YSILRNSIYKLNV
+429 YSILRNSIYKLTV

-477 VVSNQSIDLK
+477 VVSSQSIDLK